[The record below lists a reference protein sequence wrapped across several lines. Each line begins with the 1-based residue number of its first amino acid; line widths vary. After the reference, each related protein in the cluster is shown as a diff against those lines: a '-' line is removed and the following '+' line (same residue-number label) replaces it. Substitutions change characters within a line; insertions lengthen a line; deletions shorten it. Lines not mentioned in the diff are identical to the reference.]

1 MVGCSKGVP
10 EKIRKSHKLI
20 HRMINMNVQV
30 MTVVMMRRVMK
41 IALKQKHKK
50 CHAQPLVGISCMVGW
65 RLMASP
71 Q

>member
-1 MVGCSKGVP
+1 
-10 EKIRKSHKLI
+10 
-20 HRMINMNVQV
+20 MNVQV
-30 MTVVMMRRVMK
+30 MTVVMMRRVME